1 MVHGRQG
8 IDSEDS
14 VKDRGPVARFFISGW
29 TNIVRMMASNA
40 LFVIFNIPAIIL
52 AGFISML
59 FVPWIA
65 PSFIDV
71 SSYIDPVTGD
81 EAVLELY
88 FLLAIFGVNFLLSS
102 TLICIGPFQAGFV
115 QVYKDIRNDTS
126 VSFFSSFKTGLKTN
140 WKKGLAAMIIGLVIT
155 PVLLLASGFYLNFR
169 STVGTVI
176 GMVFIVLIFA
186 FVLVQNFVYVL
197 MVSTD
202 LKLWKIYKNA
212 IIFVLIKAGP
222 CLGAFLVVFLFYF
235 VIPFYLLM
243 SASYLTLGI
252 FIFLY
257 SFIVVSWVQY
267 FMTCFTG
274 RLIDRYVASDKNAD

>member
-14 VKDRGPVARFFISGW
+14 VKDRGPLARFFISGW
-29 TNIVRMMASNA
+29 TNLVRMMASNA

-52 AGFISML
+52 AGYLSML

-71 SSYIDPVTGD
+71 NSYIDPVNGD
-81 EAVLELY
+81 EAVLQLY
-88 FLLAIFGVNFLLSS
+88 FLLVILGVNFLLSS
-102 TLICIGPFQAGFV
+102 TLICIGPFQAGFA
-115 QVYKDIRNDTS
+115 QVYKDIRNNTS
-126 VSFFSSFKTGLKTN
+126 VSFFSSFTSGLKTG
-140 WKKGLAAMIIGLVIT
+140 WKKGIAAMIIGMVIT
-155 PVLLLASGFYLNFR
+155 PVLLLASGFYLNFK
-169 STVGTVI
+169 TPAGTVV

-186 FVLVQNFVYVL
+186 FILVQNFVYIL

-212 IIFVLIKAGP
+212 FIFVLVKAGP
-222 CLGAFLVVFLFYF
+222 CLGAFLVVFLFFF
-235 VIPFYLLM
+235 VIPFFLLM

-257 SFIVVSWVQY
+257 SFIFVSWVQY
-267 FMTCFTG
+267 FMTCFAG
-274 RLIDRYVASDKNAD
+274 RLIDRYVATDKDTD